1 MLLRCLKCDFKRV
14 AERGRLARY
23 IAVMT
28 LFILLLF
35 VSDDAFGADL
45 PVLYYVVYVTSMH
58 SFLIVFPIAFLIYG
72 TCLIE
77 DREEDYYRQSY
88 LKVPIFKYV
97 ISKSLVNL
105 VVSVFS
111 IFFSVALASIIL
123 GFLKKWNVN
132 IDAVSFL
139 SNTDVGSLYDSG
151 KLLSC
156 VLYIGLQ
163 LGLLS
168 GLLSSI
174 AFFMSSFVKDKIF
187 AAVMT
192 FVGCMVIQYA
202 WSFFDEKGVSFLGH
216 FIISASA
223 GNGEHWLFKD
233 FVMMIVACLISTFL
247 TWIILRRKVQFE

>member
-1 MLLRCLKCDFKRV
+1 MLFRCLKCDFKRV

-28 LFILLLF
+28 MFILLLF
-35 VSDDAFGADL
+35 VSDDAFGTDL

-77 DREEDYYRQSY
+77 DRKENYYRQSY
-88 LKVPIFKYV
+88 LKIPIFKYV
-97 ISKSLVNL
+97 VSKSLVNL

-111 IFFSVALASIIL
+111 VFVSVVFASIIL
-123 GFLKKWNVN
+123 GCFTSWNVN
-132 IDAVSFL
+132 IDAVGFL
-139 SNTDVGSLYDSG
+139 SRTDVGSLYDSG
-151 KLLSC
+151 KLLAC

-168 GLLSSI
+168 GILSSI
-174 AFFMSSFVKDKIF
+174 AFLISSFVNDKIF

-202 WSFFDEKGVSFLGH
+202 WSFIDMQGVSFLGY
-216 FIISASA
+216 FIISANV
-223 GNGEHWLFKD
+223 GNGDHWLFKD
-233 FVMMIVACLISTFL
+233 FIMLIVACLTSTFL